1 MYIRRRFLSN
11 SSKRF
16 SKPEVSQ
23 KKKKS
28 GLLKSLKSSKENR
41 REKKAKSA
49 SAVRENH
56 SLQQGKNSAFSD
68 NTKAKAK
75 EILCEKKKKKQQ
87 SKCACEREKFRSEKP
102 VQVPGSK
109 SSRRRSSKFEVKRLI
124 ERN

>member
-28 GLLKSLKSSKENR
+28 GLLKSRKSSKENR
-41 REKKAKSA
+41 REKAKSA

-75 EILCEKKKKKQQ
+75 EILCEK
-87 SKCACEREKFRSEKP
+87 EEEKAA
-102 VQVPGSK
+102 
-109 SSRRRSSKFEVKRLI
+109 VKVRM
-124 ERN
+124 